1 MSFRFKIIAFSIAF
15 GFGCGEKTDE
25 CMSDSDCADGQ
36 VCVISHDH
44 EGDDHMMDGYGMG
57 MGFGGIGMLLI
68 LILVG
73 LAIAALIK
81 YLRS

>member
-44 EGDDHMMDGYGMG
+44 EGDDHDH
-57 MGFGGIGMLLI
+57 GGTCEERDT
-68 LILVG
+68 
-73 LAIAALIK
+73 AE
-81 YLRS
+81 